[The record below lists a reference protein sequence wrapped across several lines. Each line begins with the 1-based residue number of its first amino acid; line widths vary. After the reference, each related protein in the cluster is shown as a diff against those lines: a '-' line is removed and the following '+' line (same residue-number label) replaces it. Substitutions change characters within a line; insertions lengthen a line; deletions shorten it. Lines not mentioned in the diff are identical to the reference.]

1 MASKTS
7 KKTRK
12 DRTPEDYADLIIE
25 AIPVAP
31 VGDDEVVIGFQL
43 WDQDDFDLESTLVVH
58 ARRFREVERVA
69 MLDALLFDLEAID
82 GDVCGLSRS
91 TLYIFKRV
99 ESRGTYGEPTA
110 HKLPIRA
117 ARALSG
123 QRGALWIVGGGV
135 TRFDGEQ
142 WATTP
147 LGKDGDGR
155 DEQLTVLDVRGE
167 RAVAAGERG
176 LVMELAVATAGLE
189 PKRLEAPGSRSATGI
204 RITAEGDLAVAAGRE
219 RWGGPAAKLA
229 RLDLPDGVESV
240 NDVCEFR
247 GRRYWAA
254 SPPGAGVYVE
264 EEGRLVRVFSES
276 CWHLTAT
283 ERYLYASGEREV
295 FRFDGERWLG
305 LRIAYDERAG
315 RWSVAPYEPGAKP
328 EREPVDEE
336 AEKVV
341 LVVGGYDVKKPG
353 ALEKSLGGFFEQRI
367 GYTNLGVWKL
377 PKGFPGPL
385 VGSSTQFSFAVGD
398 GRCTFTLP
406 LRAKNLE
413 PLRAFLAKTQN
424 LELRLGDASDVAKNE
439 ARATAILRTAS
450 AKPPKVVATEKG
462 NALTRTP
469 LSVTEVF
476 TYVTDIDPAYN
487 LTVVDGEVIGFG
499 THKRGAH
506 VKGPQLN
513 VITGLTHRTRANIVF
528 PATALSG
535 VSVGPDGVLHA
546 GSDRAALY
554 ASYNR
559 GRAWEQVPCPGLEEI
574 FGAKTILATAWF
586 EGELWAACLDRLARR
601 SGETWTAVPLPVGVE
616 APGMYEQ
623 PLLVVLGGALY
634 YVGVGVARWDAK
646 ANELVT
652 ELPIDALPRRGSVL
666 GPRAL
671 NALAM
676 TEKGTLLAGGSAVY
690 RKPAGGAW
698 AALDPAALG
707 IDPDKPAALAA
718 YGPFVVVGDAVV
730 LVGNNESPHEQI
742 YAVRV
747 SHDDGAT
754 FRPLP
759 IDAEGKVI
767 PVSAVKDPEGGVLIS
782 GFGGALFRVTC

>member
-7 KKTRK
+7 KKAPK
-12 DRTPEDYADLIIE
+12 DRSPEDYDDLVFE
-25 AIPVAP
+25 AIPIAP

-43 WDQDDFDLESTLVVH
+43 WDQEDFDAESTLLVR
-58 ARRFREVERVA
+58 AKGFREVERVT
-69 MLDALLFDLEAID
+69 MLDDLLFDLKAID

-91 TLYIFKRV
+91 TLYVFTPGK
-99 ESRGTYGEPTA
+99 SPGTYREPTA
-110 HKLPIRA
+110 RKVPIRA
-117 ARALSG
+117 ARALEG
-123 QRGALWIVGGGV
+123 RRDALWIVGAGV
-135 TRFDGEQ
+135 TRFDGQQ
-142 WATTP
+142 WATTL
-147 LGKDGDGR
+147 LGKDGK
-155 DEQLTVLDVRGE
+155 DEQLTALDVRGD
-167 RAVAAGERG
+167 RAVAVGEGG
-176 LVMELAVATAGLE
+176 LVMQLAVASAAPDLR
-189 PKRLEAPGSRSATGI
+189 RLEAPSTKSSTGI
-204 RITAEGDLAVAAGRE
+204 HIAADGELAIAAGEE
-219 RWGGPAAKLA
+219 RWGGPSAKLA
-229 RLDLPDGVESV
+229 KLDVPHGVGSV

-247 GRRYWAA
+247 GQRYWAA
-254 SPPGAGVYVE
+254 SPPGGGVFVE

-283 ERYLYASGEREV
+283 ERYLYASGEWEV

-305 LRIAYDERAG
+305 LRIDYDKHAG
-315 RWSVAPYEPGAKP
+315 RWTVAPHEPGAAP

-353 ALEKSLGGFFEQRI
+353 ALEKTLGAFFEQRT
-367 GYTNLGVWKL
+367 GYANLGAWKL

-385 VGSSTQFSFAVGD
+385 VGASTQFSFAVGE

-406 LRAKNLE
+406 LRAKGLE

-424 LELRLGDASDVAKNE
+424 LELRLGDVSDVAKNE

-450 AKPPKVVATEKG
+450 SKPPKVVATQKG
-462 NALTRTP
+462 NAVAKTP

-476 TYVTDIDPAYN
+476 AYETDVEPAYD

-513 VITGLTHRTRANIVF
+513 VITRLTERTRANLVY

-535 VSVGPDGVLHA
+535 LSVGPDGVLHA
-546 GSDRAALY
+546 GSDRATLY

-559 GRAWEQVPCPGLEEI
+559 GRAWEQVPSPGLEEI
-574 FGAKTILATAWF
+574 FGTKTILATAWF

-601 SGETWTAVPLPVGVE
+601 SGETWTAVPLPTGVE

-623 PLLVVLGGALY
+623 PLLFVLGGALY

-652 ELPIDALPRRGSVL
+652 ELPVDVLPRRGAVL
-666 GPRAL
+666 GPSAL

-676 TEKGTLLAGGSAVY
+676 TARGTLLAGGRAVY
-690 RKPAGGAW
+690 RKPAGGVW
-698 AALDPAALG
+698 AVLDPAKLG
-707 IDPDKPAALAA
+707 VDPDKPAALAA

-730 LVGNNESPHEQI
+730 LVGNTQSAHEQL

-759 IDAEGKVI
+759 LDAEGKVI

-782 GFGGALFRVTC
+782 GFGGALLRVTC